1 MITQSLH
8 ELSHRQHGAS
18 SLRPMRAAMPITATD
33 PSSTSCELPPQQRAT
48 PVRLTRRRW
57 STFCGVCRR
66 QPRAVRIL
74 VSPIAARYLLPQ
86 RRARPAAAMDRLQLA
101 NRAIPLQWCRGD
113 HLPDAA
119 PAQCSTDAVLEVGGL
134 LRCSPRALP
143 ERPRLAAGSRPQ
155 SGQPVAPRLWSMQ
168 RCSANVRRLGA
179 TQRAYSRTDAR

>member
-1 MITQSLH
+1 
-8 ELSHRQHGAS
+8 
-18 SLRPMRAAMPITATD
+18 MPITATD

-48 PVRLTRRRW
+48 PVRLTHRRW

-101 NRAIPLQWCRGD
+101 NRAIPLQWCRGG

-119 PAQCSTDAVLEVGGL
+119 PAQCSTDAVLEKSAAASAAVRERDPRDRGWRPGTGL
-134 LRCSPRALP
+134 NRAS
-143 ERPRLAAGSRPQ
+143 RWRHASGAGSA
-155 SGQPVAPRLWSMQ
+155 APPMAAAS
-168 RCSANVRRLGA
+168 SPAFVHSRRTVELSPGRKCTA
-179 TQRAYSRTDAR
+179 